1 MSMRHRSTPAVLALA
16 LALALVLP
24 LAGCAGAFRQPEIRL
39 ESVSVGSIGL
49 RGGLLYAHVH
59 VTNPNRFDVET
70 SGLTYDL
77 ELAHPTRE
85 GEWISFAQGQLDE
98 EIRVSRRGEAVIRVP
113 IQFRYEDMGG
123 AVRSILDTGT
133 FNYRVSGDV
142 RLREPVG
149 RTVPYRHSGIVSL
162 ASR

>member
-1 MSMRHRSTPAVLALA
+1 MNSRYRSTNVLLALA
-16 LALALVLP
+16 MALMLP
-24 LAGCAGAFRQPEIRL
+24 LAGCAGAFRQPEVRL

-49 RGGLLYAHVH
+49 RGGLLYASVH

-77 ELAHPTRE
+77 ELAHPTRD
-85 GEWISFAQGQLDE
+85 GEWVSFAQGRLDD
-98 EIRVSRRGEAVIRVP
+98 EIRVSRRGETVIRVP

-149 RTVPYRHSGIVSL
+149 RTVPYRHSGIVSI
-162 ASR
+162 AGR